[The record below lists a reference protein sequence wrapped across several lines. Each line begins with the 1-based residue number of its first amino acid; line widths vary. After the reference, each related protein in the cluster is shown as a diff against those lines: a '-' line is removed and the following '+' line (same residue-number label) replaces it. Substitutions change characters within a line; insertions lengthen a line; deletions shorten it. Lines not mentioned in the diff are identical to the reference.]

1 MKKKYILPITLII
14 FVSTIIFPFAQSY
27 KTVEYKDTEGMVL
40 RHNRYYYTY
49 EYNKLIPYD
58 IYISEDE
65 SKNEE
70 KFRRV
75 LFDSLGDY
83 FGSVFLPIS
92 VIGPALTNYIFD
104 SFYRSPYAAA
114 GDYKIIPYD
123 VKRIQ
128 NDRLTGEKRI
138 VERGYKFVVEHNG
151 QSIEKTFWR

>member
-14 FVSTIIFPFAQSY
+14 FVSTIICPFAQSY
-27 KTVEYKDTEGMVL
+27 KTLEYNNTEDIVL

-49 EYNKLIPYD
+49 EYNKLKPYD

-65 SKNEE
+65 SENEE

-75 LFDSLGDY
+75 LFDSLVAY
-83 FGSVFLPIS
+83 FGSAFFPIS
-92 VIGPALTNYIFD
+92 VTGPALTNYIFD

-114 GDYKIIPYD
+114 GDYKIIPYE

-128 NDRLTGEKRI
+128 NDRLTGEER
-138 VERGYKFVVEHNG
+138 VVDRGYKFVIEHNG
-151 QSIEKTFWR
+151 ESVEKTFWI